1 MVKKDEDYVE
11 GVFVGKE
18 FKLRSLKGDNT
29 IAPDNNDDVNTPNV
43 NFMEKVK
50 TTDADAS
57 VEFGE

>member
-11 GVFVGKE
+11 GKYVGKE

-29 IAPDNNDDVNTPNV
+29 IALDNNDDVITPNV
-43 NFMEKVK
+43 NFIKKVR

-57 VEFGE
+57 IEFGQ

>member
-1 MVKKDEDYVE
+1 MEENKDPVE
-11 GVFVGKE
+11 GVYKGKE

-57 VEFGE
+57 VEYGE

>member
-1 MVKKDEDYVE
+1 MDENKDPVK
-11 GVFVGKE
+11 GVYKGKE

-29 IAPDNNDDVNTPNV
+29 IAPDNNDEVNTPNV
-43 NFMEKVK
+43 NFIKKVR

>member
-1 MVKKDEDYVE
+1 MDENKDSVK
-11 GVFVGKE
+11 GVYKGKE

-29 IAPDNNDDVNTPNV
+29 IAPDNNDDINTPNV

-57 VEFGE
+57 VKFGE

>member
-18 FKLRSLKGDNT
+18 FKLRSIKGDNT
-29 IAPDNNDDVNTPNV
+29 ISPDNNDEFLTPNV
-43 NFMEKVK
+43 NFIEKVK

-57 VEFGE
+57 VEYGE